1 MKPKIIIVDDDTLV
15 CELYSEYFAQ
25 NGFDVFTAFSVRE
38 AIKIIR
44 AKDPDIILSDVVMP
58 KEDGFD
64 LYEKVRM
71 FNPDLPFVFITG
83 YEHDE
88 RVAKRLKEIG
98 KKWIAKPV
106 ILEELVEL
114 IKLEMKSNK
123 NSL

>member
-64 LYEKVRM
+64 LYEKVQM

>member
-1 MKPKIIIVDDDTLV
+1 MKPKIIIVDDDTIV

-25 NGFDVFTAFSVRE
+25 NGFDVFKAFSAQE
-38 AIKIIR
+38 ALKIIR
-44 AKDPDIILSDVVMP
+44 AKNPDIILSDIIMP
-58 KEDGFD
+58 REDGFS
-64 LYEKVRM
+64 LYEKVQM

-114 IKLEMKSNK
+114 IKIEMKK
-123 NSL
+123 

>member
-25 NGFDVFTAFSVRE
+25 NGFDVFTAFSVKE

-64 LYEKVRM
+64 LYEKIQM

-114 IKLEMKSNK
+114 IKLEMKK
-123 NSL
+123 